1 MDGMNALHG
10 AMGLAALLGLAWIM
24 SENRRQVRLVPMAI
38 GLGLQLGLGLLMLK
52 VPLFER
58 IFLGLNEVALG
69 IEKATMAGTSFVF
82 GYLGGGDL
90 PFAEP
95 YPGASFILAFRALPI
110 ILVMSAVSAVLYHW
124 RVLPLVVRGF
134 SLVLERTMG
143 IGGAL
148 GVGAASNIFVG
159 MVEAPLVVRPYLA
172 RMTRSELFSLMTC
185 GMATIAGTML
195 VLYASILS
203 TTIPG
208 AMGQIL
214 AASIIS
220 APAALLVSRVM
231 VPETGQATEGRAV
244 PPRASTSTMD
254 AVTHGTVDGVN
265 ILINV
270 VAMLIVLVALVS
282 LGNAALAMIPDVAG
296 QPLTL
301 QRILGWIMSPVVWL
315 IGIPWA
321 EAQTAGSLMG
331 TKTMLNEFLAYLD
344 MARLPQDAL
353 SPRSRIIMT
362 YALCGFANFGSLGIM
377 IGGLGVMA
385 PQRRGEIVSLGF
397 RSIISGTLAT
407 LMTGAVVGII
417 IP

>member
-1 MDGMNALHG
+1 
-10 AMGLAALLGLAWIM
+10 
-24 SENRRQVRLVPMAI
+24 VPVAV

-52 VPLFER
+52 VPFFER
-58 IFLGLNEVALG
+58 VFLGLNDVALV

-82 GYLGGGDL
+82 GYLGGGPL
-90 PFAEP
+90 PFTEP
-95 YPGASFILAFRALPI
+95 YPGAGFILAFRALPI

-134 SLVLERTMG
+134 SFFLERTMK

-172 RMTRSELFSLMTC
+172 RMTRSELFALMTC

-203 TTIPG
+203 HSIPG

-220 APAALLVSRVM
+220 APAAILIARVM
-231 VPETGQATEGRAV
+231 VPETEPVTEGSAV
-244 PPRASTSTMD
+244 PPRESVSTMD

-282 LGNAALAMIPDVAG
+282 LGNAALALGPDVAG
-296 QPLTL
+296 APLTL

-315 IGIPWA
+315 IGIPWS
-321 EAQTAGSLMG
+321 EAQVAGSLMG
-331 TKTMLNEFLAYLD
+331 TKTILNEFLAYLD
-344 MARLPQDAL
+344 MSRLPPDAL
-353 SPRSRIIMT
+353 SERSRIIMT
-362 YALCGFANFGSLGIM
+362 YAMCGFANFGSLGIM

-397 RSIISGTLAT
+397 KSIISGTLAT
-407 LMTGAVVGII
+407 LMTGAVVGVVL
-417 IP
+417 

>member
-1 MDGMNALHG
+1 
-10 AMGLAALLGLAWIM
+10 
-24 SENRRQVRLVPMAI
+24 
-38 GLGLQLGLGLLMLK
+38 
-52 VPLFER
+52 
-58 IFLGLNEVALG
+58 
-69 IEKATMAGTSFVF
+69 
-82 GYLGGGDL
+82 
-90 PFAEP
+90 
-95 YPGASFILAFRALPI
+95 
-110 ILVMSAVSAVLYHW
+110 
-124 RVLPLVVRGF
+124 
-134 SLVLERTMG
+134 
-143 IGGAL
+143 
-148 GVGAASNIFVG
+148 
-159 MVEAPLVVRPYLA
+159 
-172 RMTRSELFSLMTC
+172 MTRSELFSLMTC

-282 LGNAALAMIPDVAG
+282 VGNAALAMVPDVAG

>member
-1 MDGMNALHG
+1 
-10 AMGLAALLGLAWIM
+10 MGLVALVTLAWLM
-24 SENRRQVRLVPMAI
+24 SEKRRKVRLVPI
-38 GLGLQLGLGLLMLK
+38 VVGLGLQLGLGLLMLK
-52 VPLFER
+52 VPLFEHA
-58 IFLGLNEVALG
+58 FLALNEAALC

-95 YPGASFILAFRALPI
+95 FPGASFILAFRALPI
-110 ILVMSAVSAVLYHW
+110 ILVMSAVSALLYHW
-124 RVLPLVVRGF
+124 RVLPLVVQGF
-134 SLVLERTMG
+134 SFVLERTMR

-203 TTIPG
+203 RVIPS

-220 APAALLVSRVM
+220 APAAILISRVM
-231 VPETGQATEGRAV
+231 VPETGEATEGHAV
-244 PPRASTSTMD
+244 PPRQTVSAMD

-282 LGNAALAMIPDVAG
+282 LGNAVLGLCPDVAG
-296 QPLTL
+296 GPLTL

-315 IGIPWA
+315 IGIPWS
-321 EAQTAGSLMG
+321 EAQVAGSLMG
-331 TKTMLNEFLAYLD
+331 TKTILNEFLAYLD
-344 MARLPQDAL
+344 MARLPEGAL
-353 SPRSRIIMT
+353 SERSRIIMT
-362 YALCGFANFGSLGIM
+362 YAMCGFANFGSLGIM

-385 PQRRGEIVSLGF
+385 PERRGEIVDLGF

-407 LMTGAVVGII
+407 LMTGAVVGVIL
-417 IP
+417 

>member
-24 SENRRQVRLVPMAI
+24 SENRRQVRLAPMAI

-58 IFLGLNEVALG
+58 VFLWLNEVALG

-134 SLVLERTMG
+134 SLMLERTMG

-282 LGNAALAMIPDVAG
+282 VGNAALAMVPDVAG

>member
-1 MDGMNALHG
+1 MDGMNTLQS
-10 AMGLAALLGLAWIM
+10 AMGLVTLVGLAWLM
-24 SENRRQVRLVPMAI
+24 SEKRRDVRLLPIAI
-38 GLGLQLGLGLLMLK
+38 GLGLQLGLALLMLK

-58 IFLGLNEVALG
+58 FFLGLNEVALV

-124 RVLPLVVRGF
+124 RILPLVVQAF
-134 SLVLERTMG
+134 SFLLERTMR

-148 GVGAASNIFVG
+148 GVATASNIFVG

-203 TTIPG
+203 ATIPG

-220 APAALLVSRVM
+220 APAAILVSRIM
-231 VPETGQATEGRAV
+231 VPETEQTTEGRAV
-244 PPRASTSTMD
+244 PPRTSVSTMD

-265 ILINV
+265 ILISV

-282 LGNAALAMIPDVAG
+282 LGNAALSLTPDVAG
-296 QPLTL
+296 APLTL

-353 SPRSRIIMT
+353 SPRSRVIMT
-362 YALCGFANFGSLGIM
+362 YAMCGFANFGSLGIM

-385 PQRRGEIVSLGF
+385 PQRRGEIVSLGL

-407 LMTGAVVGII
+407 LMTGAVVGTI

>member
-1 MDGMNALHG
+1 MVQSAL
-10 AMGLAALLGLAWIM
+10 GLVALVGLAWLM
-24 SENRRQVRLVPMAI
+24 SEKRREVSLVPVAV

-52 VPLFER
+52 VPFFER
-58 IFLGLNEVALG
+58 VFLGLNDVALV

-82 GYLGGGDL
+82 GYLGGGPM

-95 YPGASFILAFRALPI
+95 YPGAGFILAFRALPI

-134 SLVLERTMG
+134 SFFLERTMK

-172 RMTRSELFSLMTC
+172 RMTRSELFALMTC

-203 TTIPG
+203 HSIPG

-220 APAALLVSRVM
+220 APAAILIARVM
-231 VPETGQATEGRAV
+231 VPETEPVTEGRAV
-244 PPRASTSTMD
+244 PPRESVSTMD

-282 LGNAALAMIPDVAG
+282 LGNAALALGPDVAG
-296 QPLTL
+296 APLTL

-315 IGIPWA
+315 IGIPWS
-321 EAQTAGSLMG
+321 EAQVAGSLMG
-331 TKTMLNEFLAYLD
+331 TKTILNEFLAYLD
-344 MARLPQDAL
+344 MSRLPPDAL
-353 SPRSRIIMT
+353 SERSRIIMT
-362 YALCGFANFGSLGIM
+362 YAMCGFANFGSLGIM

-397 RSIISGTLAT
+397 KSIISGTLAT
-407 LMTGAVVGII
+407 LMTGAVVGVVL
-417 IP
+417 

>member
-24 SENRRQVRLVPMAI
+24 SENRREVRLAPMAI

-58 IFLGLNEVALG
+58 VFLWLNEVALG

-134 SLVLERTMG
+134 SLMLERTMG

-282 LGNAALAMIPDVAG
+282 LGNAALAMVPDVAG

>member
-1 MDGMNALHG
+1 
-10 AMGLAALLGLAWIM
+10 MGLVALVGLAWLM
-24 SENRRQVRLVPMAI
+24 SEKRREVRLVPVAV

-52 VPLFER
+52 VPFFER
-58 IFLGLNEVALG
+58 VFLGLNDVALV

-82 GYLGGGDL
+82 GYLGGGPL
-90 PFAEP
+90 PFTEP
-95 YPGASFILAFRALPI
+95 YPGAGFILAFRALPI

-124 RVLPLVVRGF
+124 RVLPMVVRGF
-134 SLVLERTMG
+134 SFFLERTMK

-172 RMTRSELFSLMTC
+172 RMTRSELFALMTC

-203 TTIPG
+203 HSIPG

-220 APAALLVSRVM
+220 APAAILIARVM
-231 VPETGQATEGRAV
+231 VPETEPVTEGHAV
-244 PPRASTSTMD
+244 PPRESVSTMD

-282 LGNAALAMIPDVAG
+282 LGNAALALGPDVAG
-296 QPLTL
+296 APLTL

-315 IGIPWA
+315 IGIPWS
-321 EAQTAGSLMG
+321 EAQVAGSLMG
-331 TKTMLNEFLAYLD
+331 TKTILNEFLAYLD
-344 MARLPQDAL
+344 MSRLPADAL
-353 SPRSRIIMT
+353 SERSRIIMT
-362 YALCGFANFGSLGIM
+362 YAMCGFANFGSLGIM

-397 RSIISGTLAT
+397 KSIISGTLAT
-407 LMTGAVVGII
+407 LMTGAVVGVVL
-417 IP
+417 